1 MTGVF
6 GVVLG
11 QILLMFLYLIIGYV
25 LYRTGLITQE
35 GSKALAHLLLYCV
48 LPCVVLKS
56 FCIEYSEKGAV
67 ERELWSWLSA
77 LRQVPGR
84 CCSPWRCR
92 GSFFAKPHGGR
103 SARCSSL

>member
-35 GSKALAHLLLYCV
+35 GSKALRHRAVILRAALCCAKIILY
-48 LPCVVLKS
+48 
-56 FCIEYSEKGAV
+56 
-67 ERELWSWLSA
+67 
-77 LRQVPGR
+77 
-84 CCSPWRCR
+84 
-92 GSFFAKPHGGR
+92 
-103 SARCSSL
+103 